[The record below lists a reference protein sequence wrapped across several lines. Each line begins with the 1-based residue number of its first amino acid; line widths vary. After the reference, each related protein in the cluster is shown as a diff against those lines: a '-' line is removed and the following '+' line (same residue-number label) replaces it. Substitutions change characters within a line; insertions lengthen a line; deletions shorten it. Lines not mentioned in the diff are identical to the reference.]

1 MLGSGSQTAS
11 VRPNNCLIADGAH
24 EIRPIGCSCKVRK
37 PTSPQPTTDVSYMMT
52 LNILTILG
60 LGSNHRS
67 SNIDVRV
74 KPEELEH
81 RCKGQMRGART

>member
-11 VRPNNCLIADGAH
+11 VRPNNCLIADGATH

-37 PTSPQPTTDVSYMMT
+37 PTSPLPTTDVSYMMT

-60 LGSNHRS
+60 LGSNQRS
-67 SNIDVRV
+67 TNLDVRV
-74 KPEELEH
+74 K
-81 RCKGQMRGART
+81 